1 MIGMRNAVSAA
12 SAALLLAL
20 VFALTANGCTRA
32 TSRSPF
38 VTASPNPVPAGSD
51 AGTTIRWGSGDNR
64 PARVMISVDGAPEAL
79 FAHGPTGRQDAPW
92 ISKDATYEFRLYD
105 DRSNALLARV
115 TVTRGGGLVRR
126 YLVPAL
132 LVVAIIVIVAV
143 VARAKVR
150 RTAR

>member
-1 MIGMRNAVSAA
+1 M
-12 SAALLLAL
+12 AALLTGVVIGSAAADPGAAA
-20 VFALTANGCTRA
+20 FI
-32 TSRSPF
+32 
-38 VTASPNPVPAGSD
+38 TASPNPVPAGSD